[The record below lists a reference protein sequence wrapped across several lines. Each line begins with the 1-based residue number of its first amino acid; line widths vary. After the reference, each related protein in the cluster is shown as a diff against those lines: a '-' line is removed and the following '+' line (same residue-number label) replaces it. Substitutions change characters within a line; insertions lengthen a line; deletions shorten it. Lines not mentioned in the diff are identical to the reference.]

1 MISIVVNG
9 EVLEVGAGMTLADL
23 IQGRGLAPEEVATE
37 INRLLVPRVSRGER
51 VLVDGDRIEL
61 VTMVGGG

>member
-9 EVLEVGAGMTLADL
+9 EALEVEPGMTLADL

-37 INRLLVPRVSRGER
+37 VNRSLVPRGTRGER
-51 VLVDGDRIEL
+51 VLVSGDRIEL